1 MYKVLKFHN
10 ALSTFGHLIVIIK
23 KVNIISVI
31 EKKFIS
37 FNLAI
42 CEHYNF
48 DLNICMLYTSDI
60 ICNCKRNA

>member
-48 DLNICMLYTSDI
+48 DLNICM
-60 ICNCKRNA
+60 